1 MAKDDNL
8 LIIETNTGK
17 YYEKSL
23 SNYFN
28 VQYYGEMYLG
38 TQMTK
43 MTFIFDTGSSVRE
56 SDNVLIST
64 NVVVLGAKYGLR

>member
-1 MAKDDNL
+1 MLISFL
-8 LIIETNTGK
+8 LIIETNAGK
-17 YYEKSL
+17 YYEKPL

-56 SDNVLIST
+56 SV
-64 NVVVLGAKYGLR
+64 

>member
-1 MAKDDNL
+1 VIDL

-56 SDNVLIST
+56 SAIVLISPY
-64 NVVVLGAKYGLR
+64 VVVLGSEHGLR